1 VTSAKLQRWTDVL
14 VALLRY
20 QFGATFTQL
29 SDDVPAYRLTKRA
42 TKKEKETVKRMFER
56 DKAEL
61 LAFGVPIETI
71 ARDGEIEKYRLRPAD
86 FYLPYLAVMQSGRKV
101 SPKRVDR
108 DGYHSVQE
116 LAFEPDEIAA
126 IGAAAERVQKLG
138 DALLAEQARSAVRK
152 LAFDVPGI
160 ADHDHDDVV
169 VRAERID
176 SAVLPALEESLLSR
190 KRLTFV
196 YRSMSGDSTKK
207 RTVEPLGM
215 FFLNS
220 HWYLA
225 AHEPA
230 ASAIKNFRVS
240 RMRDLAVNKARPQT
254 ADFALPAGFD
264 LRTHATSRLA
274 WELGDTDSA
283 EAVVEF
289 TTQTGA
295 ASPWL
300 QLGTEVP
307 GHRNRR
313 SFRVK
318 SVDRFIRWIL
328 SFAGAAKPVSP
339 LAVTDAFRETARE
352 TLALY
357 ETQR

>member
-1 VTSAKLQRWTDVL
+1 
-14 VALLRY
+14 
-20 QFGATFTQL
+20 
-29 SDDVPAYRLTKRA
+29 
-42 TKKEKETVKRMFER
+42 MFER

-86 FYLPYLAVMQSGRKV
+86 FYLPYLAVVQSGRKV

-176 SAVLPALEESLLSR
+176 PAVLPALEESLLSR

-254 ADFALPAGFD
+254 ADFELPAGFD

>member
-1 VTSAKLQRWTDVL
+1 MTPAKLQRWTDVL

-20 QFGATFTQL
+20 QFGATFKQL
-29 SDDVPAYRLTKRA
+29 SEGVPAYRLANRA
-42 TKKEKETVKRMFER
+42 ADKETATVKRMFER

-61 LAFGVPIETI
+61 LAFGVPIETL
-71 ARDGEIEKYRLRPAD
+71 AHDGEIERYRLRPAD
-86 FYLPYLAVMQSGRKV
+86 FYLPYLAVVQSGRKV
-101 SPKRVDR
+101 SPRRVDKN
-108 DGYHSVQE
+108 GYHSVQE

-126 IGAAAERVQKLG
+126 VGAAAERVQKLG
-138 DALLAEQARSAVRK
+138 DSLLAEHARSAARK

-160 ADHDHDDVV
+160 ADHDQDDVV
-169 VRAERID
+169 VRVERID
-176 SAVLPALEESLLSR
+176 PAVLPALEESLLSR

-196 YRSMSGDSTKK
+196 YRSMSGDSTKS

-225 AHEPA
+225 AHEPS

-240 RMRDLAVNKARPQT
+240 RMRELAVNKARPQT
-254 ADFALPAGFD
+254 ADFAMPEGFD

-274 WELGDTDSA
+274 WELGDTDAA

-318 SVDRFIRWIL
+318 SVDRFVRWIL

-339 LAVTDAFRETARE
+339 QVVTDAFQQTARE

-357 ETQR
+357 EAQR